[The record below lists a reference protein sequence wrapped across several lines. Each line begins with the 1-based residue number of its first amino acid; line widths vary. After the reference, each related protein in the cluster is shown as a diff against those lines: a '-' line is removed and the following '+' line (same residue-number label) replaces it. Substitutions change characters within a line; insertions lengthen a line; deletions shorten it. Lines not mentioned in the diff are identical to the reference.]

1 MTLNE
6 LRYIVAVADQRHFG
20 RAAGACCVSQPTLST
35 QIKKLEEQLGV
46 TLFERTNRSVRPT
59 PIGEKVV
66 RKGRKILEEVEDIRM
81 MCRGLMRPLC
91 GARTLGVIPTLA
103 PYLLPRLL
111 PPMRDGYPELELIV
125 VEDLTERLIGRLME
139 HSLDVAA
146 VALPAG
152 GDDLIEI
159 PVFDEPF
166 LVACPAGHQLALA
179 DAIGLDDLQGEPI
192 LYLADGHCLR
202 EQALAICG
210 GGGQCARPARG
221 LSRDQP
227 RDPAPAGRRRPGLH
241 PASGPC
247 RPRARRRAG
256 GHCRADVRRHGQPPH
271 RLGLPPYLSPR
282 RGARAARRGDRRSSA
297 RDGVS
302 HREGGN
308 PIASRYRRDCY
319 NQFSK

>member
-20 RAAGACCVSQPTLST
+20 KAASACCVSQPTLST
-35 QIKKLEEQLGV
+35 QVKKLEETLGV

-111 PPMRDGYPELELIV
+111 PPMRARYPELELIV

-152 GDDLIEI
+152 GEDLIEI

-210 GGGQCARPARG
+210 GAAN
-221 LSRDQP
+221 
-227 RDPAPAGRRRPGLH
+227 A
-241 PASGPC
+241 
-247 RPRARRRAG
+247 
-256 GHCRADVRRHGQPPH
+256 HGQREDFRATSLETLRQLVAAGLGFTLLPALAVPEHEDELAGIAVRTFAGTASRRIGLVCRHTYPH
-271 RLGLPPYLSPR
+271 AEELGLLAEAIVDHLPGRSGHLEPR
-282 RGARAARRGDRRSSA
+282 QL
-297 RDGVS
+297 DGLYPQL
-302 HREGGN
+302 G
-308 PIASRYRRDCY
+308 PT
-319 NQFSK
+319 